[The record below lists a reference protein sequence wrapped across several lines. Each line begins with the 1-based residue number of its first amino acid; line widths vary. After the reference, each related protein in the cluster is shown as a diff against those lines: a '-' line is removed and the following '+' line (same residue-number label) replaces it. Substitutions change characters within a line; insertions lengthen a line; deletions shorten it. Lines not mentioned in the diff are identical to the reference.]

1 MNFWVMFFCVIFV
14 KLGENPLVV
23 TDATCYMGWI
33 AEQYRLKLPEDYER
47 KLRRKPTCTMS
58 SGNINDVNKAG
69 TECRLARGY
78 EGPQLSPEMIFS
90 GQAVGTG
97 VILIIGLLLLNK
109 LLNPLE

>member
-1 MNFWVMFFCVIFV
+1 M

-23 TDATCYMGWI
+23 TDASCYMGWI
-33 AEQYRLKLPEDYER
+33 AEQYGLELPEEYER

-69 TECRLARGY
+69 AECRLARRY
-78 EGPQLSPEMIFS
+78 EGPQLSPKMILS
-90 GQAVGTG
+90 GQAVGTR
-97 VILIIGLLLLNK
+97 VILTIDLLLLNK

>member
-1 MNFWVMFFCVIFV
+1 M
-14 KLGENPLVV
+14 V
-23 TDATCYMGWI
+23 TDASCYMGWI
-33 AEQYRLKLPEDYER
+33 AEQYGLELPEEYER

-58 SGNINDVNKAG
+58 SGEINDVNKAG